1 MSDQLLGHRPASA
14 DDLDEVVRF
23 VRNADELFYAF
34 PRAYWPFTREQLAA
48 AFAERRGST
57 LALLDGRPAGF
68 ANFYQSLPGDY
79 CALGN
84 LMIAP
89 WARGQG
95 VARYLIGVM
104 ERLPPPPLRAPPAGK
119 LHRVDSHLGV
129 PREGYSHQHVAP
141 ADVGQLLIDLTG
153 GAGLHQRHVLEDQV
167 QVEVQ
172 IPRQK

>member
-34 PRAYWPFTREQLAA
+34 PRAHWPLTREQLAE
-48 AFAERRGST
+48 AFAERRGNT

-95 VARYLIGVM
+95 VAHYLIGVM
-104 ERLPPPPLRAPPAGK
+104 ERLASHDFDARELRVSCFNDNAVGLLLYA
-119 LHRVDSHLGV
+119 RLG
-129 PREGYSHQHVAP
+129 YQ
-141 ADVGQLLIDLTG
+141 LTG
-153 GAGLHQRHVLEDQV
+153 LVERQRGQARVAL
-167 QVEVQ
+167 VEFVKPLQ
-172 IPRQK
+172 S

>member
-34 PRAYWPFTREQLAA
+34 PRAHWPLTREQLAA
-48 AFAERRGST
+48 AFAERRGNT

-104 ERLPPPPLRAPPAGK
+104 ERLASRDFDARELKVSCFNDNAAG
-119 LHRVDSHLGV
+119 LLLYARLGY
-129 PREGYSHQHVAP
+129 R
-141 ADVGQLLIDLTG
+141 LTG
-153 GAGLHQRHVLEDQV
+153 LVERQRGQTRVAL
-167 QVEVQ
+167 VEFVKPLQ
-172 IPRQK
+172 S